1 MGRTQRGNNNAYCQ
15 DNEISWVDWQRSV
28 EQEDLLRFTK
38 YVIEMRR
45 NQPVLKR
52 RRFLQGRSTREG
64 APKDITW
71 FAHDGSEMSD
81 ATWSNADA
89 PTLGVRLDGTQIDET
104 DAQGNPVVGDTLFL
118 LFSAHDEPVR
128 FALPART
135 PTQQW
140 ERLLDTSD
148 ARWGRHVACDA
159 THYELAARAVVV
171 FRLSEP
177 ASNGGAA

>member
-28 EQEDLLRFTK
+28 EQEDLFRFTK

-45 NQPVLKR
+45 TQPVLKR

-71 FAHDGSEMSD
+71 FAPDGSEMSD

-89 PTLGVRLDGTQIDET
+89 RDTRRAAGRHADRRDRRAGQ
-104 DAQGNPVVGDTLFL
+104 PVVGDTLFL

-135 PTQQW
+135 PVQQW

-177 ASNGGAA
+177 AANGGAA

>member
-1 MGRTQRGNNNAYCQ
+1 MNGESTSPTAPA
-15 DNEISWVDWQRSV
+15 
-28 EQEDLLRFTK
+28 LAPPK
-38 YVIEMRR
+38 
-45 NQPVLKR
+45 KR
-52 RRFLQGRSTREG
+52 RWTRLQKAGLVCAIALLLSFFT
-64 APKDITW
+64 I
-71 FAHDGSEMSD
+71 
-81 ATWSNADA
+81 
-89 PTLGVRLDGTQIDET
+89 
-104 DAQGNPVVGDTLFL
+104 L

-177 ASNGGAA
+177 AANGGAA